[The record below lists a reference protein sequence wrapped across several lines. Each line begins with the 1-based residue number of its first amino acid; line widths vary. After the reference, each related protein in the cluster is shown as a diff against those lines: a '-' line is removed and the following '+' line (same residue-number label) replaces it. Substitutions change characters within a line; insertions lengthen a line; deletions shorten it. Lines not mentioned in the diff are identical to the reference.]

1 MGHETK
7 KSSQVHF
14 GDTRV
19 KMIHNEYLLHHK
31 TRSNLLIQV
40 ILGQEENSATHKKY
54 IIDLHPSSNFS
65 PSYNIKV
72 TSYSDQRLQLVWV
85 GIEQE
90 KRKHAH
96 GMFLSHQNFESIL

>member
-1 MGHETK
+1 MKNKIEF
-7 KSSQVHF
+7 SSQVHF

-40 ILGQEENSATHKKY
+40 ILGQEENIATHY
-54 IIDLHPSSNFS
+54 RPSSFVQFS
-65 PSYNIKV
+65 PSYDIKV

-85 GIEQE
+85 AIEQE

-96 GMFLSHQNFESIL
+96 GMFLSRQNFESIL